1 MEETQK
7 DMSFLQHLE
16 VLRWHLIRA
25 ALAIMFF
32 MTLSFLNK
40 KILFDI
46 IIFGPKNIDFFTY
59 KIMCKISKGLN
70 LGEALCLTEMP
81 FVLIN
86 MNMPGQFTTHI
97 WVSFIAGLIIGMPYV
112 LWEFWK
118 FIKPALYDSEK
129 KVARGVVFYSSI
141 LFLTGVLF
149 GYYIIAPLSI
159 NFLGSYQVSETINN
173 TINLSSYISTV
184 SLIVLACGFIFELP
198 IIVYFLT
205 KVGLLTPK
213 IMRTY
218 RRHALVATLILS
230 AVITPPDI
238 SSQILVAIPIVI
250 LYEFSIRISAL
261 VIKKQ
266 DNQ

>member
-1 MEETQK
+1 
-7 DMSFLQHLE
+7 
-16 VLRWHLIRA
+16 
-25 ALAIMFF
+25 
-32 MTLSFLNK
+32 
-40 KILFDI
+40 
-46 IIFGPKNIDFFTY
+46 
-59 KIMCKISKGLN
+59 
-70 LGEALCLTEMP
+70 
-81 FVLIN
+81 
-86 MNMPGQFTTHI
+86 MPGQFTTHI

-141 LFLTGVLF
+141 LFFIGVLF